1 MPLFE
6 NIYVVLVGIT
16 HPGNIGGAARA
27 MRNMGLTQLRLVQP
41 KRFPHAEATARASG
55 ACDVLANAQ
64 VYDNFAESI
73 QDCHLVCGTSARS
86 RNLNWSILTPRQSVE
101 KILQTSQK
109 VAIVFG
115 REHAGLTNEELDHCH
130 YLIQIPTMAD
140 FSSLNIAA
148 AVQVIA
154 YELRCTYLAMSQPV
168 EESVFIEEETLAS
181 AELMQLF
188 YEHLRQTLIDI
199 EFLDPTNP
207 RRLIRRLQRLYNRS
221 QLTESEINIL
231 RGILT
236 ATQKQCQNRQSHP
249 ITDST
254 I

>member
-1 MPLFE
+1 MILLE
-6 NIYVVLVGIT
+6 NIYIVLVGIT

-41 KRFPHAEATARASG
+41 KLFPHAEATARASG
-55 ACDVLANAQ
+55 ACDVLAKTQ
-64 VYDNFAESI
+64 IYDNFPESI

-86 RNLNWSILTPRQSVE
+86 RTINWEILNPRDCVERIL
-101 KILQTSQK
+101 LTSQK

-130 YLIQIPTMAD
+130 YLIQIPTVAD
-140 FSSLNIAA
+140 FSSLNVAA

-154 YELRCTYLAMSQPV
+154 YELRCAQMATTSIKEP
-168 EESVFIEEETLAS
+168 IETLAT
-181 AELMQLF
+181 AESMQRF
-188 YEHLRQTLIDI
+188 YEHLRQTLIEID
-199 EFLDPTNP
+199 FLDPTNP
-207 RRLIRRLQRLYNRS
+207 RQLIRRLQRLYNRS

-236 ATQKQCQNRQSHP
+236 ATQKQCKVKL
-249 ITDST
+249 T
-254 I
+254 